1 MWQRLHNRVPQFC
14 PGEWLHPL
22 RDCCCGM
29 VDIEVGYRFM
39 CLAFLAW
46 GLVGFI
52 SACVSA
58 GSSEGVWMDTVFFNS
73 RGLSWLRMFSFLHLI
88 VLQGYGLRA
97 HAKRDTEKSNIYF
110 WGWVVYSTYSFVI
123 ELHRLAS
130 VDADAAAYENQRCDA
145 CMLKFPETA
154 SCEDPKVVECVGFAA
169 SEHKPSAYMYGVAS
183 LLAGLALNGYFCLV
197 ARSYW
202 FYLHDDRLAVL
213 GQSVNEEL
221 TPLEQEALGGDTNVY
236 VRMEGG
242 GESCAS

>member
-1 MWQRLHNRVPQFC
+1 MDGHCILQFARL
-14 PGEWLHPL
+14 E
-22 RDCCCGM
+22 
-29 VDIEVGYRFM
+29 
-39 CLAFLAW
+39 LAPNVLFLASYCPP
-46 GLVGFI
+46 GPSPFPFPCHHRNYVNQTTPVAVCTL
-52 SACVSA
+52 
-58 GSSEGVWMDTVFFNS
+58 TLS
-73 RGLSWLRMFSFLHLI
+73 RAH
-88 VLQGYGLRA
+88 QGYGLRA

-202 FYLHDDRLAVL
+202 FYLHDDRLAVV
-213 GQSVNEEL
+213 SS
-221 TPLEQEALGGDTNVY
+221 PP
-236 VRMEGG
+236 
-242 GESCAS
+242 

>member
-1 MWQRLHNRVPQFC
+1 
-14 PGEWLHPL
+14 
-22 RDCCCGM
+22 
-29 VDIEVGYRFM
+29 
-39 CLAFLAW
+39 
-46 GLVGFI
+46 
-52 SACVSA
+52 
-58 GSSEGVWMDTVFFNS
+58 MDTVFFNS